1 MGIQLHE
8 KYKENFDVSNESPR
22 QNVEDE
28 VLLLFFSWLY
38 AKLSYHI
45 LALTSQDSL
54 LIAVNAKLNLA
65 D

>member
-38 AKLSYHI
+38 RYQCQAFLSYISTHE
-45 LALTSQDSL
+45 SR
-54 LIAVNAKLNLA
+54 LIINSGKC
-65 D
+65 

>member
-28 VLLLFFSWLY
+28 VLLLFFRWLY
-38 AKLSYHI
+38 RYQSQALLSYISTHE
-45 LALTSQDSL
+45 T
-54 LIAVNAKLNLA
+54 
-65 D
+65 

>member
-28 VLLLFFSWLY
+28 VLLLFLGGCI
-38 AKLSYHI
+38 AINPKLSYHI
-45 LALTSQDSL
+45 LALTRHDSL
-54 LIAVNAKLNLA
+54 LIAVNAKL
-65 D
+65 